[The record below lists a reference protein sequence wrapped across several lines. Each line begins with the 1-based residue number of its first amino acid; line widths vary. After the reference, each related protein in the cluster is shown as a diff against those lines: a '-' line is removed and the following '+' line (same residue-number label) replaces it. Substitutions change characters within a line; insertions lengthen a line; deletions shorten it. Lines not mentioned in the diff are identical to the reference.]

1 MDWCNNE
8 QAWQNIFTGIDD
20 KLQHVYMAGGEPY
33 VNNFEDV
40 LHNMMGYVSDAKYV
54 INTNGTRLLKDKDIQ
69 RFKDYNPEMRISI
82 DGLAEVDEYVRN
94 GTDWEH
100 KLAVMNLTMKTLK

>member
-1 MDWCNNE
+1 MAKHYDWEDGVEQRILEDHDPKTMDWCNNE

-40 LHNMMGYVSDAKYV
+40 LHNMMGYV
-54 INTNGTRLLKDKDIQ
+54 
-69 RFKDYNPEMRISI
+69 
-82 DGLAEVDEYVRN
+82 
-94 GTDWEH
+94 
-100 KLAVMNLTMKTLK
+100 LTQSM